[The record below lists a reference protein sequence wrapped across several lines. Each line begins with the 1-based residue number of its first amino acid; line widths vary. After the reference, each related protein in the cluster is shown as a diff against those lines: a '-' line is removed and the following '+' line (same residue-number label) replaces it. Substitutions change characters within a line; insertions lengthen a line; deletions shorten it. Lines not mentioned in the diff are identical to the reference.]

1 MKDLRKCVNLS
12 IENEEERPDTS
23 LRITGSRS
31 GQDQEVVVTSTNIT
45 PAERFESMWKWE
57 EEGMWRERRE

>member
-31 GQDQEVVVTSTNIT
+31 GQDQEVAVTSTNIT
-45 PAERFESMWKWE
+45 SAERFESM
-57 EEGMWRERRE
+57 